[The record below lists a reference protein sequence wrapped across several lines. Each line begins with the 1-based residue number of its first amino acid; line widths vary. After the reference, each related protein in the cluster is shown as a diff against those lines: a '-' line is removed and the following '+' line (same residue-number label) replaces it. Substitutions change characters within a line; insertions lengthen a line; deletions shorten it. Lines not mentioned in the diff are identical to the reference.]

1 MKFNAKQITKLAL
14 VAAIYVVIT
23 LAVAPLSFGRMGGF
37 QVRISEAMT
46 LLPFFWGEPAAI
58 ALWLG
63 CMLANYIG
71 GLGVIDIVLGSAL
84 TLVAGLLTARA
95 RNIYIAGVYPV
106 LINAFGVAFILY
118 YTLELP
124 YWLSVLQVGVGQFI
138 SVYVIGLLLVRI
150 LSRYDFFDK
159 YL

>member
-1 MKFNAKQITKLAL
+1 M
-14 VAAIYVVIT
+14 
-23 LAVAPLSFGRMGGF
+23 
-37 QVRISEAMT
+37 
-46 LLPFFWGEPAAI
+46 
-58 ALWLG
+58 
-63 CMLANYIG
+63 
-71 GLGVIDIVLGSAL
+71 
-84 TLVAGLLTARA
+84 
-95 RNIYIAGVYPV
+95 
-106 LINAFGVAFILY
+106 NAFGVAFILY

>member
-1 MKFNAKQITKLAL
+1 MNFSVKEITKLA
-14 VAAIYVVIT
+14 VIAAIYVVVT
-23 LAVAPLSFGRMGGF
+23 LAISPLSFGRLGGF

-46 LLPFFWGEPAAI
+46 LLPFFMGAPVAI

-71 GLGVIDIVLGSAL
+71 GLGIVDIVFGSAL
-84 TLVAGLLTARA
+84 TLIAGLLTARA
-95 RNIYIAGVYPV
+95 KNIFTAGIYPV
-106 LINAFGVAFILY
+106 LINAFGVAFILH

-138 SVYVIGLLLVRI
+138 SVYIIGMI
-150 LSRYDFFDK
+150 LMNILKKYEFFNEE
-159 YL
+159 L